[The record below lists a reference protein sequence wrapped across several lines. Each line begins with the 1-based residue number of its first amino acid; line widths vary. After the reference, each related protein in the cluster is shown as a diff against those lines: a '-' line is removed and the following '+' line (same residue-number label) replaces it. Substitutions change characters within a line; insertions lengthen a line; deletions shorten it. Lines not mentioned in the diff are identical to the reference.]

1 LTELWLPGP
10 HGDFVDAMR
19 RRIEAFAEEHGAAV
33 VEVELRDGSTF
44 AVSALEPE
52 PGSGFVTLVPH
63 GDEPREIVVPVI
75 SLARITLSGTSEAHP
90 LGFAVPPAG

>member
-10 HGDFVDAMR
+10 YGDFVDAMR
-19 RRIEAFAEEHGAAV
+19 RRIAAFAAEHGAAV

-52 PGSGFVTLVPH
+52 PGAGFLTLVPH
-63 GDEPREIVVPVI
+63 GDEPREIVVPLV
-75 SLARITLSGTSEAHP
+75 SLARITLSAGDEEHP
-90 LGFAVPPAG
+90 LGFAVTGAG